1 MIGDM
6 IAANGVELH
15 PKRPHSLSVSIS
27 ITILPLLLSRL
38 VLFTG
43 VVYLTEA
50 GLGTCGLVTVL
61 IFPLETD
68 YD

>member
-1 MIGDM
+1 M
-6 IAANGVELH
+6 GVDLP
-15 PKRPHSLSVSIS
+15 PKRSHSLSVSIS
-27 ITILPLLLSRL
+27 ITILLLLLSML

-50 GLGTCGLVTVL
+50 GLGICGLVTVL
-61 IFPLETD
+61 TFSLETD